1 MKYLLAGLKESAM
14 NKKIWIVAR
23 REYLSRVQKKS
34 FILVTLLTPLG
45 IALFSVLI
53 AFIMSAGTN
62 EDQKIVIKDDTGI
75 IREMA
80 AEDKDF
86 PYEFSDKSFE
96 TLRED
101 YRSLGYDLFVHVP
114 PLRDTSAMRISASY
128 YSNEKPSLTLL
139 EGIESR
145 LSDQVELYR
154 MRKSNVD
161 QKLLDSF
168 RAKISLE
175 NGAMDPDDPTGTA
188 AAGKLNIIIGTAL
201 GGLMGFMMYL
211 VIFIYGSMVMRSVME
226 EKLSRIVEVMVS
238 SVRPIQLMMGKLIG
252 VGGVGLT
259 QLALWAVLIP
269 IILMIVSAFLP
280 GVDSSQL
287 SEMDKISQVNQESFD
302 GFTTQQVITAIFNIK
317 WWLILPVFI
326 LFFLGG
332 YFIYSSMF
340 AAIGSAINED
350 MGEGQQLMM
359 PIVIIVLIA
368 FYMLFPVLSNPNGT
382 LAVFASLFPLFSPI
396 IMPAR
401 LAFDPPWWQL
411 VVSILLMLG
420 TVWFFIWL
428 TSRIYRVGILRYG
441 KKVTIKEMIKWLRYS
456 N

>member
-1 MKYLLAGLKESAM
+1 MS
-14 NKKIWIVAR
+14 NKIWIVAR

-34 FILVTLLTPLG
+34 FILVTLLTPMG

-53 AFIMSAGTN
+53 GFIMNAGSKS
-62 EDQKIVIKDDTGI
+62 DQRVVIKDETGI
-75 IREMA
+75 IRQMA
-80 AEDKDF
+80 AEDKSF
-86 PYEFSDKSFE
+86 PYDFSDKD
-96 TLRED
+96 LAVLKED
-101 YRSLGYDLFVHVP
+101 YGSLGYDLLVYVP
-114 PLRDTSAMRISASY
+114 ALRDSSTMRLAASY
-128 YSNEKPSLTLL
+128 YSQEKPSLMIL
-139 EGIESR
+139 ESIESK
-145 LSDQVELYR
+145 LSDQIETYR
-154 MRKSNVD
+154 MRKSNID

-168 RAKISLE
+168 RAEVSLE
-175 NGAMDPDDPTGTA
+175 NGAMDPGDPGSSA

-201 GGLMGFMMYL
+201 GGIMGFLMYL

-269 IILMIVSAFLP
+269 IVLTVVSAFLP
-280 GVDSSQL
+280 GMEHAQMSGMNDVT
-287 SEMDKISQVNQESFD
+287 QVNQESLD
-302 GFTTQQVITAIFNIK
+302 GFSGAQIIDAIFNLK

-326 LFFLGG
+326 IFFLGG
-332 YFIYSSMF
+332 YFIYSSLF
-340 AAIGSAINED
+340 AAMGSAISED

-359 PIVIIVLIA
+359 PIVIVVLIA

-382 LAVFASLFPLFSPI
+382 LAVVASLFPLFSPI

-401 LAFDPPWWQL
+401 LAFDPPWWQIVL
-411 VVSILLMLG
+411 SIVLMLA

-428 TSRIYRVGILRYG
+428 TSRIYRVGILMYG
-441 KKVTIKEMIKWLRYS
+441 KKVTIREMIKWLRYS
-456 N
+456 E

>member
-1 MKYLLAGLKESAM
+1 M
-14 NKKIWIVAR
+14 NNKIWIVAK
-23 REYLSRVQKKS
+23 REYLTRVQRKS
-34 FILVTLLTPLG
+34 FIVVTLLTPIG
-45 IALFSVLI
+45 IAVFSLLI
-53 AFIMSAGTN
+53 GWMMSEGSKS
-62 EDQKIVIKDDTGI
+62 DQRVVIHDDTGI
-75 IREMA
+75 IQPMA

-86 PYEFSDKSFE
+86 PYEFSEKNIDVLKDEFGSM
-96 TLRED
+96 
-101 YRSLGYDLFVHVP
+101 GYDLLVHIP
-114 PLRDTSAMRISASY
+114 AMQDSSTNRLSASY
-128 YSNEKPSLTLL
+128 YSNEKPSLVLL
-139 EGIESR
+139 ESIEATIGDKIES
-145 LSDQVELYR
+145 YR
-154 MRKSNVD
+154 MRKSNID

-168 RAKISLE
+168 IADVNLE
-175 NGAMDPDDPTGTA
+175 NGRMDPGNPSGSA
-188 AAGKLNIIIGTAL
+188 EAGKLNIILGTAL
-201 GGLMGFMMYL
+201 GGLMGFLMYL

-259 QLALWAVLIP
+259 QLALWAILIP
-269 IILMIVSAFLP
+269 IFLTVAAAFLP
-280 GVDSSQL
+280 GAEMSQMNSMGQVTQVDP
-287 SEMDKISQVNQESFD
+287 DSFNSFSGRQIID
-302 GFTTQQVITAIFNIK
+302 AIFNLN

-350 MGEGQQLMM
+350 MGEGQQLML

-368 FYMLFPVLSNPNGT
+368 FYMLFPVLSNPNGS

-401 LAFDPPWWQL
+401 LAFDPPWWQI
-411 VVSILLMLG
+411 VASIVIMLL

-428 TSRIYRVGILRYG
+428 TSRIYRVGILMYG
-441 KKVTIKEMIKWLRYS
+441 KKATIREMIKWLRYS
-456 N
+456 E

>member
-1 MKYLLAGLKESAM
+1 M
-14 NKKIWIVAR
+14 NNKVWIVAR

-34 FILVTLLTPLG
+34 FILVTLLMPLG
-45 IALFSVLI
+45 IALFSILI
-53 AFIMSAGTN
+53 GFIMSAGSN
-62 EDQKIVIKDDTGI
+62 ADQKIVIKDETGI
-75 IREMA
+75 IREIA
-80 AEDKDF
+80 SEDKDF
-86 PYEFSDKSFE
+86 PYAFSDKSFE
-96 TLRED
+96 VLREE
-101 YRSLGYDLFVHVP
+101 YGSLGYDLFVYVP
-114 PLRDTSAMRISASY
+114 ALKDTSAMRISASY
-128 YSNEKPSLTLL
+128 FSNEKPSLVLL

-145 LSDQVELYR
+145 LGDQIELYR

-168 RAKISLE
+168 RASISLE
-175 NGAMDPDDPTGTA
+175 NGAMDPNDPSGTA

-201 GGLMGFMMYL
+201 GGIMGFMMYM

-259 QLALWAVLIP
+259 QLAIWALLIP
-269 IILMIVSAFLP
+269 IVLMVVAAFLP
-280 GVDSSQL
+280 GTDPSQL
-287 SEMDKISQVNQESFD
+287 SDMGSMSQVDPEAFD
-302 GFTTQQVITAIFNIK
+302 GFSGKQVIAAIFNIK

-326 LFFLGG
+326 IFFLGG

-340 AAIGSAINED
+340 AAIGSTISED

-382 LAVFASLFPLFSPI
+382 IAVFASLFPLFSPI

-401 LAFDPPWWQL
+401 LAFDPPWWQIVL
-411 VVSILLMLG
+411 SIFLMLG

-428 TSRIYRVGILRYG
+428 TSRIYRVGILMYG

-456 N
+456 D

>member
-1 MKYLLAGLKESAM
+1 M
-14 NKKIWIVAR
+14 NNKIWIVAR

-45 IALFSVLI
+45 IALFSVVI
-53 AFIMSAGTN
+53 GFIMSAGSN
-62 EDQKIVIKDDTGI
+62 GDQKIVIKDETGI

-80 AEDKDF
+80 TKDKDF
-86 PYEFSDKSFE
+86 PYDFSDKSFE

-101 YRSLGYDLFVHVP
+101 YRSLGYDLFVYVP
-114 PLRDTSAMRISASY
+114 PLKDTSAMRIGASY
-128 YSNEKPSLTLL
+128 YSNEKPSLALL

-145 LSDQVELYR
+145 LGDQVELYR
-154 MRKSNVD
+154 MQKSNID

-168 RAKISLE
+168 RANISLE
-175 NGAMDPDDPTGTA
+175 NGAMDPDDPSGTA
-188 AAGKLNIIIGTAL
+188 AAGKLNIIIGTVL

-269 IILMIVSAFLP
+269 IILMVVAAFLP
-280 GVDSSQL
+280 GGDPSQL
-287 SEMDKISQVNQESFD
+287 SDMGTMAQVDQTSFD
-302 GFTTQQVITAIFNIK
+302 GFSTQQVIAAIFDIK

-340 AAIGSAINED
+340 AAIGSSINED

-359 PIVIIVLIA
+359 PIVIIVLMA

-401 LAFDPPWWQL
+401 LAFDPPWWQIVL
-411 VVSILLMLG
+411 SILLMLG

-428 TSRIYRVGILRYG
+428 TSRIYRVGILMYG

>member
-1 MKYLLAGLKESAM
+1 M
-14 NKKIWIVAR
+14 
-23 REYLSRVQKKS
+23 
-34 FILVTLLTPLG
+34 
-45 IALFSVLI
+45 
-53 AFIMSAGTN
+53 
-62 EDQKIVIKDDTGI
+62 
-75 IREMA
+75 
-80 AEDKDF
+80 
-86 PYEFSDKSFE
+86 
-96 TLRED
+96 
-101 YRSLGYDLFVHVP
+101 
-114 PLRDTSAMRISASY
+114 
-128 YSNEKPSLTLL
+128 LL
-139 EGIESR
+139 ESIEGS
-145 LSDQVELYR
+145 LSYQIETYR
-154 MRKSNVD
+154 MQRSNID

-168 RAKISLE
+168 RADVDLE
-175 NGAMDPDDPTGTA
+175 NGRMDPNDPDSSA
-188 AAGKLNIIIGTAL
+188 ATGKLNIIIGTAL

-226 EKLSRIVEVMVS
+226 EKLSRIVEVIVS

-269 IILMIVSAFLP
+269 IFLVIVAAFLP
-280 GVDSSQL
+280 GAPTTPVSGMGNVTQVDEEAL
-287 SEMDKISQVNQESFD
+287 KA
-302 GFTTQQVITAIFNIK
+302 FTGHEIIDAIFNMK

-350 MGEGQQLMM
+350 MGEGQQLML

-368 FYMLFPVLSNPNGT
+368 FYMLFPVLTNPNGS

-401 LAFDPPWWQL
+401 LAFDPPWWQIVL
-411 VVSILLMLG
+411 SIIIMLL

-428 TSRIYRVGILRYG
+428 TSRIYRVGILMYG
-441 KKVTIKEMIKWLRYS
+441 KKVTIREMVRWMRY
-456 N
+456 

>member
-1 MKYLLAGLKESAM
+1 M
-14 NKKIWIVAR
+14 NNKVWIVAR

-53 AFIMSAGTN
+53 GIIMSAGSN
-62 EDQKIVIKDDTGI
+62 ADQKIVIKDETGI
-75 IREMA
+75 IRQMA
-80 AEDKDF
+80 SADKDF
-86 PYEFSDKSFE
+86 PYDFSDKS
-96 TLRED
+96 LDVLKED
-101 YRSLGYDLFVHVP
+101 YHSLGYDLFVYVP
-114 PLRDTSAMRISASY
+114 ALKDASAMRISASY
-128 YSNEKPSLTLL
+128 YSKEKPSLTLL
-139 EGIESR
+139 EGIESK
-145 LSDQVELYR
+145 LGDQVELYR
-154 MRKSNVD
+154 MQKSNID

-168 RAKISLE
+168 RANISLE
-175 NGAMDPDDPTGTA
+175 NGAMDPDDPSGTA

-269 IILMIVSAFLP
+269 IILMVVAAFLP
-280 GVDSSQL
+280 GADSAQISD
-287 SEMDKISQVNQESFD
+287 MGTMSQVDQESFD
-302 GFTTQQVITAIFNIK
+302 GFSSQLIIAAIFNIK

-340 AAIGSAINED
+340 AAIGSTISED

-401 LAFDPPWWQL
+401 LAFDPPWWQ
-411 VVSILLMLG
+411 VVLSIFLMLG

-428 TSRIYRVGILRYG
+428 TSRIYRVGILMYG

-456 N
+456 D

>member
-1 MKYLLAGLKESAM
+1 MS
-14 NKKIWIVAR
+14 NKIWIVAR

-53 AFIMSAGTN
+53 GFIMSAGSQN
-62 EDQKIVIKDDTGI
+62 DQRIVIKDDTGI
-75 IREMA
+75 IREVA
-80 AEDKDF
+80 SEDKDF
-86 PYEFSDKSFE
+86 PYDFSDKD
-96 TLRED
+96 LAVLKED
-101 YRSLGYDLFVHVP
+101 YGSLGYDLLVYVP
-114 PLRDTSAMRISASY
+114 ALRDSATMRLAASY
-128 YSNEKPSLTLL
+128 YSKEKPSLMIL
-139 EGIESR
+139 ESIESK
-145 LSDQVELYR
+145 LSDQIETYR
-154 MRKSNVD
+154 MRKSNID

-168 RAKISLE
+168 RADVSLE
-175 NGAMDPDDPTGTA
+175 NGAMDPNDPGSSA

-201 GGLMGFMMYL
+201 GGIMGFLMYL

-238 SVRPIQLMMGKLIG
+238 SVRPIELMMGKLIG

-269 IILMIVSAFLP
+269 IVLTVVSAFLP
-280 GVDSSQL
+280 GMDPAQMSDMNNITQVDQQSL
-287 SEMDKISQVNQESFD
+287 D
-302 GFTTQQVITAIFNIK
+302 GFSGAQIISAIFNLK

-326 LFFLGG
+326 IFFLGG
-332 YFIYSSMF
+332 YFIYSSLF
-340 AAIGSAINED
+340 AAMGSAINED

-359 PIVIIVLIA
+359 PIVIVVLIA

-401 LAFDPPWWQL
+401 LAFDPPWWQIVL
-411 VVSILLMLG
+411 SMALMLA

-428 TSRIYRVGILRYG
+428 TSRIYRVGILMYG
-441 KKVTIKEMIKWLRYS
+441 KKVTIKEMFKWIRYS
-456 N
+456 D